1 MIFTFHT
8 SLTLLYYD
16 YFYVRTPRTLTL
28 NYIKTQNIIL
38 TTRSTVKLY
47 IFNTIK
53 NI

>member
-28 NYIKTQNIIL
+28 T
-38 TTRSTVKLY
+38 KLY
-47 IFNTIK
+47 K
-53 NI
+53 NAEHHSYHEINS